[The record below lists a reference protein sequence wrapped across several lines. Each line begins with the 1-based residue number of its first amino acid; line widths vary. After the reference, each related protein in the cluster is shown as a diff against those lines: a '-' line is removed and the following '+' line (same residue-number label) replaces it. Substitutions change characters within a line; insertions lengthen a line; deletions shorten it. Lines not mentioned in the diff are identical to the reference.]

1 MEKILN
7 ILGAEVP
14 FDDNG
19 ELTFNGV
26 TAYGKLVVILSEL
39 YKIGA
44 VNKSVDEFIKYFDE
58 IIRMGF

>member
-1 MEKILN
+1 MEEILN
-7 ILGAEVP
+7 ILGAEIP

-19 ELTFNGV
+19 EWTINGAN
-26 TAYGKLVVILSEL
+26 AYGKLIVILSEL

-44 VNKSVDEFIKYFDE
+44 VNKSVDEFEKYFDE